1 MSDRRAPRTASPPAS
16 AGRLRWLRS
25 WSRQREY
32 RPRRAYFR
40 PADPSTLDV
49 GLVERIESVVTARF
63 VRFAHAGTPYAG
75 ERLYRIV
82 SKGASRQLRPERDF
96 DFLE

>member
-1 MSDRRAPRTASPPAS
+1 MPRAASPPPGAD
-16 AGRLRWLRS
+16 RLRWLRLL
-25 WSRQREY
+25 SRRREY

-49 GLVERIESVVTARF
+49 RTAALIESVVTVRF
-63 VRFAHAGTPYAG
+63 VRLAHAGTPFAG

-82 SKGASRQLRPERDF
+82 SKGASRQLRPEHDF